1 MLDRVTTLSAT
12 AASPVTT
19 ALARRRA
26 LFAGLVGATIA
37 AVLWL
42 ALVAVPPYSAG
53 AISFLVL
60 FTVTLP
66 WSVVGF
72 WNAAIGFLI
81 MRFCRD
87 PAAAVN
93 PLAVSV
99 RGDEPVTASTA
110 ILMCIRNESPEQVT
124 RNLQPLMDG
133 LVRANVAHLFHVYL
147 LSDSSDPGVIAA
159 ETTRFDAFIA
169 KWQGTIPVTYRRRQ
183 VNTAFK
189 SGNIRDFCDR
199 WGNNYDF
206 AITLDADSF
215 MPAET
220 VLRLVRIAQANPS
233 LGILQTLV
241 VGLPSVSVF
250 ARVFQFGMRLGM
262 RSYTLGAT
270 WWQGDC
276 GPYWGHNAIIRLA
289 PFIAHCR
296 MPVLPGNGPLSGH
309 VLSHDQVEAALMRR
323 AGYEVRVLPVD
334 GVSWEENPPTLME
347 FSRRDLRW
355 CQGNMQYWQL
365 LTLPGLKPVSRFQLV
380 FAIWMYLG
388 SPAWMAMTAI
398 GTVLLALSE
407 AQTGKYVPLKAS
419 AGTALFAI
427 MMLMTFAPKI
437 ASMID
442 VLLTNSA
449 RRSFGGTIPF
459 ALNIATEA
467 AFMVLLTPIIALT
480 HTIFLYS
487 SFCISARRQLDQP
500 DAREPCGA
508 LAPRADKAVAADDSR
523 LHRAGRR
530 RHEGSERYRLRL
542 DGHERAHFGGAVRRC
557 NGLPS
562 HGSFVREDRHRP
574 HPRGKRAAGGTDAA
588 MPAGAGGCVRRWHER
603 RPTKTMFDSFRTVR
617 GIVRSLRIYYGD
629 RQHGPAMDRLYRQ
642 FVQPGD
648 LVFDIGA
655 HVGDRI
661 AAFRR
666 LGARVVAV
674 EPQPALLRTLRLLY
688 GGDPMVTIEA
698 AAVGRQ
704 PGIVELNVNLDN
716 PTVSTVSTDFIAAAA
731 NAPGWQGQAWSKR
744 VRVPLTSLDSLIVT
758 HGTPA
763 FIKIDVEGF
772 EAEALAGLTQPP
784 QALSFEF
791 TLIQRELA
799 LACVERCG
807 TLGYASFNAVLG
819 ESQSFEH
826 SDWIDAPA
834 ISRWLSALPPEA
846 NSGDVYAR
854 LA

>member
-1 MLDRVTTLSAT
+1 MLDRVTALSAT
-12 AASPVTT
+12 AASPLTT

-26 LFAGLVGATIA
+26 LFAGLVGTTIA
-37 AVLWL
+37 GVLWL
-42 ALVAVPPYSAG
+42 AFVAVPPYSAE

-60 FTVTLP
+60 FTITLP

-72 WNAAIGFLI
+72 WNATIGFLI
-81 MRFCRD
+81 MRFCRN

-159 ETTRFDAFIA
+159 ETTRFDSFIA
-169 KWQGTIPVTYRRRQ
+169 TWQGTISVTYRRRQ

-189 SGNIRDFCDR
+189 SGNIRDFCKR
-199 WGNNYDF
+199 WGKNYDF

-220 VLRLVRIAQANPS
+220 ALRLVRIAQANPS

-309 VLSHDQVEAALMRR
+309 VLSHDQIEAALMRR

-398 GTVLLALSE
+398 GTVLLVLSE
-407 AQTGKYVPLKAS
+407 AQTAKYVPLKAS

-449 RRSFGGTIPF
+449 RRSFGGSIPF
-459 ALNIATEA
+459 ALNIAIEA
-467 AFMVLLTPIIALT
+467 VFMVLLTPIIALT
-480 HTIFLYS
+480 HTIFL
-487 SFCISARRQLDQP
+487 I
-500 DAREPCGA
+500 
-508 LAPRADKAVAADDSR
+508 R
-523 LHRAGRR
+523 L
-530 RHEGSERYRLRL
+530 
-542 DGHERAHFGGAVRRC
+542 F
-557 NGLPS
+557 
-562 HGSFVREDRHRP
+562 
-574 HPRGKRAAGGTDAA
+574 
-588 MPAGAGGCVRRWHER
+588 
-603 RPTKTMFDSFRTVR
+603 
-617 GIVRSLRIYYGD
+617 
-629 RQHGPAMDRLYRQ
+629 
-642 FVQPGD
+642 
-648 LVFDIGA
+648 
-655 HVGDRI
+655 
-661 AAFRR
+661 AFRR
-666 LGARVVAV
+666 RGNWTSQMRESHAVPWRLALTKLWPQTIAGCTVLGVVAMKAPNDIGFALMGTSGLILAAPFAV
-674 EPQPALLRTLRLLY
+674 ATASPLMGALFARLGIGRIPEENERPAALIPLCLPALETRS
-688 GGDPMVTIEA
+688 PM
-698 AAVGRQ
+698 
-704 PGIVELNVNLDN
+704 
-716 PTVSTVSTDFIAAAA
+716 
-731 NAPGWQGQAWSKR
+731 
-744 VRVPLTSLDSLIVT
+744 
-758 HGTPA
+758 
-763 FIKIDVEGF
+763 
-772 EAEALAGLTQPP
+772 
-784 QALSFEF
+784 
-791 TLIQRELA
+791 
-799 LACVERCG
+799 
-807 TLGYASFNAVLG
+807 
-819 ESQSFEH
+819 
-826 SDWIDAPA
+826 
-834 ISRWLSALPPEA
+834 
-846 NSGDVYAR
+846 AR
-854 LA
+854 KKTNKDHV